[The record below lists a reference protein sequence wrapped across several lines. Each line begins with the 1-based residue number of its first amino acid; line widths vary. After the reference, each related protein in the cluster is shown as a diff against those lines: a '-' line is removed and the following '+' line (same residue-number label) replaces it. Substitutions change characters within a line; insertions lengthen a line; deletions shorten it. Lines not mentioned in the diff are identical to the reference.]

1 MLHLEYILSIYLIC
15 ILSVLT
21 LKELML
27 SLMNTI
33 PDEYNLIALL

>member
-1 MLHLEYILSIYLIC
+1 MLHLEYILSIYLIR

-33 PDEYNLIALL
+33 PDGYNLIALL